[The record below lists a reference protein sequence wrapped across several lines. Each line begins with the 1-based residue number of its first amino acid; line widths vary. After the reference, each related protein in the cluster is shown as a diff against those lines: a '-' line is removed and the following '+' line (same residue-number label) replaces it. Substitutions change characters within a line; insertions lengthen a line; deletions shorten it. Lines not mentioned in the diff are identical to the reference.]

1 MFFVKRDTTEKNL
14 RMTLNFGHTFAHA
27 IEIKNN
33 YSKKFTHGEA
43 VLSGMILA
51 CKFSVYRKLCSS
63 KTFDEI
69 KNIYI
74 QNNLDYTYKKY
85 SNKKEIEIEQIE
97 IVDNSHKHIKHK
109 SFSPDKFHLHL
120 KIKSLYLNSLSRVTA
135 QKEVMKVLKD
145 ELSNKIHALEI
156 SIEQ

>member
-1 MFFVKRDTTEKNL
+1 MNNFFEDIIT
-14 RMTLNFGHTFAHA
+14 
-27 IEIKNN
+27 
-33 YSKKFTHGEA
+33 
-43 VLSGMILA
+43 
-51 CKFSVYRKLCSS
+51 KL
-63 KTFDEI
+63 
-69 KNIYI
+69 
-74 QNNLDYTYKKY
+74 
-85 SNKKEIEIEQIE
+85 KKEIEIEQIE